1 MKKLEIKHVSL
12 IQKNES
18 VEGISI
24 EEKIRV
30 ALQDNTPIDGGSPL
44 IYTKRAD
51 GVRPEYDIRTDRF
64 DIAIEQANKLANAKL
79 LARQKVIEND
89 KNSFGDEPINDD
101 QSNLN
106 K

>member
-44 IYTKRAD
+44 IYTKGAD

-64 DIAIEQANKLANAKL
+64 DIAIEQADKLANAKL
-79 LARQKVIEND
+79 LARKKVIEKEN
-89 KNSFGDEPINDD
+89 NSFGDESTNDD

>member
-1 MKKLEIKHVSL
+1 MKKVEIKHVSL

-64 DIAIEQANKLANAKL
+64 DIAIEQADKLANAKL
-79 LARQKVIEND
+79 LARQKVIENE
-89 KNSFGDEPINDD
+89 KNSFGDESINDN
-101 QSNLN
+101 QSDIN

>member
-18 VEGISI
+18 VDGISI

-64 DIAIEQANKLANAKL
+64 DIAIEQADKLANAKL
-79 LARQKVIEND
+79 LARQKVIDKE
-89 KNSFGDEPINDD
+89 KNSFGDESINDD
-101 QSNLN
+101 QSNLKN
-106 K
+106 

>member
-1 MKKLEIKHVSL
+1 MKKIEIKHVSL

-44 IYTKRAD
+44 IYTRRAD

-64 DIAIEQANKLANAKL
+64 DIAIEQADKLANAKL
-79 LARQKVIEND
+79 LARQKVIENEN
-89 KNSFGDEPINDD
+89 NSFRDEPIKDD

-106 K
+106 E